1 MTTKG
6 RSEMTAKDY
15 ELADVLGA
23 MKPHIGLGA
32 AEPSEARQYL
42 RDNFD
47 TISTARDRGRTWLQI
62 TRAIVESSG
71 VRAADGSALEWR
83 VLKSLFHAER
93 YSRGVK
99 RKHRPKRP
107 PTPADP
113 KLTQTLIDAPENEPS
128 RKFVLPKARKN

>member
-6 RSEMTAKDY
+6 RSEMTAKSH
-15 ELADVLGA
+15 ELAHVLGA
-23 MKPHIGLGA
+23 KEPYIGLGS
-32 AEPSEARQYL
+32 AEPSDARQYL

-47 TISTARDRGRTWLQI
+47 TISAARDRGLTWPQI

-113 KLTQTLIDAPENEPS
+113 KLTQALIDPPPS
-128 RKFVLPKARKN
+128 Q